1 MIQYSMEAS
10 SRSGSA
16 VSFRHMSAVCARAWT
31 AIPAST
37 MVLCRP
43 ERSSAE
49 SPSASATAA
58 SAPAKEA
65 AVTAPAPDKNRI
77 PAAAPA
83 LAPEETPITSGD
95 ASGLRKTVW

>member
-16 VSFRHMSAVCARAWT
+16 VSFRAIRAVCARECT

-37 MVLCRP
+37 MVPPLPLLSRLD
-43 ERSSAE
+43 
-49 SPSASATAA
+49 SASASTTAS
-58 SAPAKEA
+58 SAPAKAEI
-65 AVTAPAPDKNRI
+65 VTAAAPERNKM

-83 LAPEETPITSGD
+83 LAPEETPMISGE
-95 ASGLRKTVW
+95 ASGLRNTV